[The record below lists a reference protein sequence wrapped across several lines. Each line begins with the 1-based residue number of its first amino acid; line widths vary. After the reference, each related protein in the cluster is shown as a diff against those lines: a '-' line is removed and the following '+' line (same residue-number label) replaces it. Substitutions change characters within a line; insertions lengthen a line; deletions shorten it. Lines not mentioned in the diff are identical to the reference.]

1 MQPILLK
8 NVKIAVE
15 VGSKTNMIKEF
26 LNPDRFTLG
35 LGRLAAK
42 ISPRPNVWTVIS
54 FIPAILGIVFV
65 ALENILW
72 GLIMFVLA
80 GLMDSIDGAVARSQ
94 NRTTHF
100 GAFLDGTVD
109 RFVDFLLIFSFLFL
123 DLPEFFM
130 PVSWWVVI
138 AAYFALM
145 PTFIVA
151 YANHRQTVP
160 DPTEK
165 VIWRILHR
173 TEMYPLFALALL
185 FAMFSLD
192 WAMYIF
198 VFTAVFSVITT
209 FQTVYLTAKKSKNYP
224 QS

>member
-1 MQPILLK
+1 
-8 NVKIAVE
+8 
-15 VGSKTNMIKEF
+15 MIKEF

-42 ISPRPNVWTVIS
+42 ITPRPNVWTIIS
-54 FIPAILGIVFV
+54 FLPAVIGIYLI
-65 ALENILW
+65 AKENIFW
-72 GLIMFVLA
+72 GMIMFILA
-80 GLMDSIDGAVARSQ
+80 GAMDTIDGAVARSQ

-109 RFVDFLLIFSFLFL
+109 RFIDFLLIFSFLFL
-123 DLPEFFM
+123 DLPDFFM
-130 PVSWWVVI
+130 PFSWWVVI

-151 YANHRQTVP
+151 YANHRQAVP

-173 TEMYPLFALALL
+173 TEMYPLFVIGLIV
-185 FAMFSLD
+185 AMFSLT
-192 WAMYIF
+192 WAMYIV
-198 VFTAVFSVITT
+198 VFTTVLSVITT
-209 FQTVYLTAKKSKNYP
+209 FQTIYMTAKKSKNYP
-224 QS
+224 QN